1 MAKTT
6 KTPIPIPSIIKS
18 LADYAQAYL
27 KIAAVSVITNNH
39 TSKIPDGSE
48 PPPQKVIQTTIILFV
63 KCCQSDPSHW
73 QDHYSTE
80 NILESLEAFAR
91 QIKFKKEG
99 QKALVVDFIN
109 YIGTMNGLNY
119 CLTTDFI

>member
-1 MAKTT
+1 MAKTER
-6 KTPIPIPSIIKS
+6 KPLPIPTILKS

-27 KIAAVSVITNNH
+27 KIAPVSVMMNNH
-39 TSKIPDGSE
+39 TSKIPEGAQ
-48 PPPQKVIQTTIILFV
+48 PPQKVIETTIIFFV
-63 KCCQSDPSHW
+63 KCCQSDQQHW
-73 QDHYSTE
+73 QNHYSTE

-91 QIKFKKEG
+91 QINFKREG

-119 CLTTDFI
+119 RLTTDYI